1 VILSGSGAN
10 LPYIPASTD
19 PTAKNGAG
27 NNINIA
33 QFHQP
38 VGGSYQWNIQ
48 AQRQINNNLVAS
60 LAYVA
65 SHGHDLPFPVDINQ
79 VPQGKL
85 AVVDQQFR
93 PYPQYGS
100 INVSGTAPNEN
111 SISNYNSLQVRV
123 EQRTNYGLSFDFSYV
138 WSHFLDDMDTSGWGS
153 RAGSQAWQNAYNP
166 AANYGNSNFDV
177 RNAFKGYAVYQLP
190 FGQGKQF
197 LNNGRILDEIFGG
210 WQVSPLLIIQSG
222 QPFTPVMSN
231 GGNSYASGGGGFAWY
246 PNVIGSPTL
255 ANRGPKQWFNE
266 AAFAVPA
273 SGTFGNERRNQLTGP
288 GLSTVNLSLRKSFP
302 IWEEVRVQI
311 GADADNVFNHA
322 SFALPNNNLSL
333 TGSAVSTGTSNISA
347 TSVPMRN
354 MQLWGRIT
362 F

>member
-1 VILSGSGAN
+1 
-10 LPYIPASTD
+10 
-19 PTAKNGAG
+19 
-27 NNINIA
+27 
-33 QFHQP
+33 
-38 VGGSYQWNIQ
+38 
-48 AQRQINNNLVAS
+48 
-60 LAYVA
+60 
-65 SHGHDLPFPVDINQ
+65 
-79 VPQGKL
+79 
-85 AVVDQQFR
+85 VVDQQFR

-123 EQRTNYGLSFDFSYV
+123 EQRTNHGLNFDFSYV
-138 WSHFLDDMDTSGWGS
+138 WSHFLDDMDTSGWGN